1 MAVDPISLGFQAVSV
16 FSSILGG
23 RSKKKQAKQNAI
35 MAMNEGRYNRDL
47 QRANYTA
54 KSDDL
59 LFQKRVAE
67 RNKEQLL
74 RQGGR
79 AFKAFEREARA
90 QTATARAKTGYRG
103 GTFSNVMKSQEVE
116 QQEKLGEMREEF
128 SDATLQATTQAN
140 LLARSARLTRQF
152 GEQEAQGIMFAARNK
167 AAGLKAAGRQ
177 AASESYTSALGQGS
191 SLFGD
196 VKSLGNP
203 TKFFS

>member
-1 MAVDPISLGFQAVSV
+1 MGLQVAFAALNIASG
-16 FSSILGG
+16 ILGG

-47 QRANYTA
+47 KRANYIA

-59 LFQKRVAE
+59 LFQKRLAE

-79 AFKAFEREARA
+79 AFKAFARGVRA
-90 QTATARAKTGYRG
+90 ETATQRAKTGYRG

-116 QQEKLGEMREEF
+116 QQEKLGQMKEEF
-128 SDATLQATTQAN
+128 SDATLQATTQAD

-152 GEQEAQGIMFAARNK
+152 GEQEAEGIMFAARNK

-177 AASESYTSALGQGS
+177 AAMDSYTSALGQAAQ
-191 SLFGD
+191 F
-196 VKSLGNP
+196 KSLGDS
-203 TKFFS
+203 TKWFS

>member
-1 MAVDPISLGFQAVSV
+1 
-16 FSSILGG
+16 
-23 RSKKKQAKQNAI
+23 

-47 QRANYTA
+47 KRANYIA
-54 KSDDL
+54 QSDDL

-79 AFKAFEREARA
+79 AFKAFARGVRA
-90 QTATARAKTGYRG
+90 ETATQRAKIGYRG

-152 GEQEAQGIMFAARNK
+152 GEQEAEGIMFACFR
-167 AAGLKAAGRQ
+167 
-177 AASESYTSALGQGS
+177 ASST
-191 SLFGD
+191 
-196 VKSLGNP
+196 V
-203 TKFFS
+203 

>member
-47 QRANYTA
+47 QRANYIA

-79 AFKAFEREARA
+79 AFKAFARGVRA

-140 LLARSARLTRQF
+140 LMARSARLTRQF

-177 AASESYTSALGQGS
+177 AAFESYTSALGQGADLYS
-191 SLFGD
+191 GIKGLGD
-196 VKSLGNP
+196 K